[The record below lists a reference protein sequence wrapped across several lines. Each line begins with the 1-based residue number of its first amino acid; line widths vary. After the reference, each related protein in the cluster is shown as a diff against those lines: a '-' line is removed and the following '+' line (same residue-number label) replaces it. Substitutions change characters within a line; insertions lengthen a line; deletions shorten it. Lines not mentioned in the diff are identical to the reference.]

1 VFCQS
6 AERALD
12 SLQMV
17 YGDSLVILS
26 YHSQAGDTFL
36 NVESKERGSYYN
48 YGVEPSA
55 VFDGG
60 TPYFIEGNYYTL
72 YQDQILGA
80 RSQATSLTME
90 FDTANTKM
98 DTNQINIG
106 LNITPTES
114 LPDRANLRLFV
125 VVYEKTANYLSAF
138 PPHDTLH
145 SLFVARK
152 MLPDTLG
159 VNLTVDFPGSFDTT
173 FVTTVGNLDKTQI
186 GVASFVQNIQTKE
199 VLQSIVKR
207 NF

>member
-1 VFCQS
+1 MFCQS

-26 YHSQAGDTFL
+26 YHTQDDDSFRTVD
-36 NVESKERGSYYN
+36 SKERGRFYN
-48 YGVEPSA
+48 YGVEPSS

-60 TPYFIEGNYYTL
+60 SPYFIEGNYYTL

-90 FDTANTKM
+90 FDTAKTKI
-98 DTNQINIG
+98 DSNQINIG
-106 LNITPTES
+106 LNVTPTES

-125 VVYEKTANYLSAF
+125 VVYEKIANYLSAF

-145 SLFVARK
+145 SLFVVRK
-152 MLPDTLG
+152 IVPDTLG
-159 VNLTVDFPGSFDTT
+159 LNLTVDFPNSFDTT
-173 FVTTVGNLDKTQI
+173 FTTEAENFDETQI

-199 VLQSIVKR
+199 VLQSVVKR